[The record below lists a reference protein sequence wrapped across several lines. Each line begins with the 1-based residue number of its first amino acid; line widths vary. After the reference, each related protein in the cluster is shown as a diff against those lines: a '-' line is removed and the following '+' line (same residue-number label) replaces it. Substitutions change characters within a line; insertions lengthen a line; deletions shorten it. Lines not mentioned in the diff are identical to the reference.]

1 MKEHFKL
8 QDTHIGI
15 VVGVE
20 RDGQPGAITLN
31 NPQGYEGGKFGSPT
45 YPMVFLRP
53 VYPSFLDDADVAAYE
68 KNVLTMMVAFNA
80 VTNFPGDY
88 NGGDPLGARSTERL
102 REYVKNMVLALDGDA
117 DARAFFQDD
126 ANQVYCSELAF
137 VALSAGVHV
146 PLNDATMIPLVGAE
160 PWGRFKG
167 WVAAHNGGEATPFTT
182 LNKNPRV
189 ALIKDLSVADD
200 SLRSIAELAP
210 AALAGKLA
218 LEPMTA
224 SDIVEQFMRTHLPR
238 EILGEQ
244 LAPLQGKVLEQMK
257 PGLLE
262 SLGMNELPA
271 DHPARAAVED
281 LYARLVETVGK
292 PYGSYAEF
300 RAALEPL
307 LAEAR
312 TLTGPRQDD
321 GVGLFV
327 PPSLYHVVA
336 QGKHTGGLFGM
347 QYEGHGVHV
356 SAVRK
361 QSAPVEPTPVDDI
374 PAEATCE
381 ESCGRQAPGGCWCDG
396 VCVDYGDCCDDRAA
410 HCQ

>member
-1 MKEHFKL
+1 
-8 QDTHIGI
+8 
-15 VVGVE
+15 
-20 RDGQPGAITLN
+20 
-31 NPQGYEGGKFGSPT
+31 
-45 YPMVFLRP
+45 
-53 VYPSFLDDADVAAYE
+53 
-68 KNVLTMMVAFNA
+68 
-80 VTNFPGDY
+80 
-88 NGGDPLGARSTERL
+88 
-102 REYVKNMVLALDGDA
+102 
-117 DARAFFQDD
+117 
-126 ANQVYCSELAF
+126 
-137 VALSAGVHV
+137 
-146 PLNDATMIPLVGAE
+146 
-160 PWGRFKG
+160 
-167 WVAAHNGGEATPFTT
+167 
-182 LNKNPRV
+182 
-189 ALIKDLSVADD
+189 
-200 SLRSIAELAP
+200 
-210 AALAGKLA
+210 
-218 LEPMTA
+218 
-224 SDIVEQFMRTHLPR
+224 LPR